1 MSSEKGLSRERAQA
15 EETQA
20 CTAQARTAENQA
32 RAAEAQARTA
42 QAPAAQTQTRTAQS
56 QAAQAQA
63 RTAQAKATRAAQALA
78 QEPELER
85 ELELDQGRTAYEGD
99 PLAPI
104 CEDQTD
110 EEGRIADEVS
120 ERRTEGYGKLSFFL
134 MLNLGLILTAVTMV
148 LFKTPNHLAFGGTTG
163 VAIVLGALF
172 PQLPVSTFM
181 WILNVALVILG
192 FVFLDRKAM
201 IWSSFASIA
210 LSAYVS
216 LFEWIFPVTQSI
228 TGDLTLDVCF
238 AVLLPAVGSALVFD
252 IGASTGGTDI
262 LAMILR
268 KRTDVEIGKALF
280 VVDIAIVCS
289 AAVIYGPRVGLWC
302 ILGLVAKTFVVDSA
316 IESIRQRKVCQV
328 ICKYPH
334 DVEEFIVRTL
344 GRTATVMT
352 GWGAYTGKRVI
363 ILNSVLTRREAME
376 LRLFVRSVDP
386 GAFITITSSSEII
399 GRGFRGV
406 N

>member
-1 MSSEKGLSRERAQA
+1 MAPRAPVRTLLDCRADKRQDTGEKSVV
-15 EETQA
+15 TQ
-20 CTAQARTAENQA
+20 TATAEHEQM
-32 RAAEAQARTA
+32 
-42 QAPAAQTQTRTAQS
+42 PI
-56 QAAQAQA
+56 
-63 RTAQAKATRAAQALA
+63 
-78 QEPELER
+78 QEIGPDSYR
-85 ELELDQGRTAYEGD
+85 VAYEGD
-99 PLAPI
+99 PLAPV
-104 CEDQTD
+104 CEDQT
-110 EEGRIADEVS
+110 EEEARRSDEVA
-120 ERRTEGYGKLSFFL
+120 EHRTEGYGKVAFFL
-134 MLNLGLILTAVTMV
+134 MLN
-148 LFKTPNHLAFGGTTG
+148 
-163 VAIVLGALF
+163 
-172 PQLPVSTFM
+172 
-181 WILNVALVILG
+181 VALVVLG

-210 LSAYVS
+210 LSVYVS

-238 AVLLPAVGSALVFD
+238 AVLLPALGSALVFD

-280 VVDIAIVCS
+280 AVDIAIVCA
-289 AAVIYGPRVGLWC
+289 AAVIYGPRTGLWC

-334 DVEEFIVRTL
+334 EVEEFIVRKL
-344 GRTATVMT
+344 GRTATVQT
-352 GWGAYTGKRVI
+352 GWGAYSGRRVI
-363 ILNSVLTRREAME
+363 ILTTVLTRREAME
-376 LRLFVRSVDP
+376 LRLYVRGIDR

-399 GRGFRGV
+399 GRGFRGI